1 MMRSLYSGVAGL
13 KTHQTRMDVIG
24 NNISNVNTIGFKAS
38 SANFADMFYQTTSPA
53 TGPDALTNAAGSN
66 AKQIG
71 LGSQVASITTNI
83 TEQGGTS
90 STNRAL
96 DIAINGDGFL
106 VVKSGGATYFTKS
119 GALNVDTNGTLYCTT
134 NNATVQGWLAD
145 DQGNVN
151 RDVVR
156 DMTVMSPENLYYEP
170 EATTNVRM
178 QGNINKEDDDLVYT
192 GSTETITSNNG
203 KVATFSFYDNLGQ
216 LFTAKM
222 YIVST
227 KNPDGTA
234 IEGFGEVPSTVENP
248 VDGGEAIPV
257 TSYAVMLADIC
268 NENGESIFVTKTTDP
283 ETNVETY
290 AATGVTVNFGGIS
303 YGVSTEEGS
312 IDTNTGKFNLQPGV
326 TGDGDNEIAGDQ
338 GITILS
344 FITNSGEFSQV
355 THTGLGET
363 SAYANKGISMTINVP
378 AADADTGNAIEDTF
392 TPYNAETDSGGVII
406 DFSSL
411 TQYSSTSHVS
421 YIKGDEEGKGTG
433 NVAGEMK
440 GISIDED
447 GFVYGSYNN
456 GSKKCLGQIP
466 VATFNNPS
474 GLEAVGDS
482 LFQESLNSGIFDG
495 VGEEVSISGSFT
507 VGALEMSNVDLA
519 SEFTTMIT
527 TQRGFQANSRIITT
541 TDSMLEELVNL
552 KR

>member
-24 NNISNVNTIGFKAS
+24 NNISNVNTVGFKAS
-38 SANFADMFYQTTSPA
+38 SANFADTFYQTTSPA
-53 TGPDALTNAAGSN
+53 TGPDVVTSAAGSN

-71 LGSQVASITTNI
+71 LGSKVASITTNI

-106 VVKSGGATYFTKS
+106 IVKSGGATYFTKS

-145 DQGNVN
+145 EEGNVT

-170 EATTNVRM
+170 TATKNIRI
-178 QGNINKEDDDLVYT
+178 QGNINKEDDDLIPLNVGEDGAVEGVPT
-192 GSTETITSNNG
+192 NG

-216 LFTAKM
+216 LFTAKL
-222 YIVST
+222 YIVSAT
-227 KNPDGTA
+227 N
-234 IEGFGEVPSTVENP
+234 E
-248 VDGGEAIPV
+248 DGG
-257 TSYAVMLADIC
+257 ADPDTATTDYQVVLGDVY
-268 NENGESIFVTKTTDP
+268 NEKGESIFSKKTTDENGTESYVP
-283 ETNVETY
+283 TGASVRLGNEIYTVIEDGINPNTGRITAWENDGAGIAVLSFNTKTGNFASIVDTEVTAESAY
-290 AATGVTVNFGGIS
+290 AAYVDKGI
-303 YGVSTEEGS
+303 VFS
-312 IDTNTGKFNLQPGV
+312 IDP
-326 TGDGDNEIAGDQ
+326 GDGDN
-338 GITILS
+338 
-344 FITNSGEFSQV
+344 
-355 THTGLGET
+355 
-363 SAYANKGISMTINVP
+363 
-378 AADADTGNAIEDTF
+378 AIDDTF
-392 TPYNAETDSGGVII
+392 TQFADGDGGILL
-406 DFSSL
+406 DFSAL
-411 TQYSSTSHVS
+411 TQYSSTSNVS
-421 YIKGDEEGKGTG
+421 YIKGDAEGKGTG
-433 NVAGEMK
+433 NIAGEMK

-456 GSKKCLGQIP
+456 GSKRCLGQIP

-482 LFQESLNSGIFDG
+482 LFQQSLNSGIFDG
-495 VGEEVSISGSFT
+495 VGEQVSISGSFT

>member
-1 MMRSLYSGVAGL
+1 
-13 KTHQTRMDVIG
+13 MDVIG
-24 NNISNVNTIGFKAS
+24 NNISNVNTVGFKAS
-38 SANFADMFYQTTSPA
+38 SANFADTFYQTTSPA
-53 TGPDALTNAAGSN
+53 TGPDAATSAAGSN

-71 LGSQVASITTNI
+71 LGSTVASITTNI

-106 VVKSGGATYFTKS
+106 IVKSGGANYFTKS

-145 DQGNVN
+145 DDGTVN

-170 EATTNVRM
+170 EPTSHVRM
-178 QGNINKEDDDLVYT
+178 QGNINKEDDDLVLT
-192 GSTETITSNNG
+192 NAWEDGGAVTKG
-203 KVATFSFYDNLGQ
+203 KVATISFYDNLGQ
-216 LFTAKM
+216 LYTAKM
-222 YIVST
+222 YIVAAKQPS
-227 KNPDGTA
+227 
-234 IEGFGEVPSTVENP
+234 GEVIDGAPTVAEGAAEG
-248 VDGGEAIPV
+248 VDPNL
-257 TSYAVMLADIC
+257 TSYMVMLADVY
-268 NENGESIFVTKTTDP
+268 NEEGESVFVRKTVDGETGLESYTATPTQVQLGGMTYSVSEENINAETGQYTVTGTGTPAFLSFFTKSG
-283 ETNVETY
+283 E
-290 AATGVTVNFGGIS
+290 FS
-303 YGVSTEEGS
+303 S
-312 IDTNTGKFNLQPGV
+312 V
-326 TGDGDNEIAGDQ
+326 TGDG
-338 GITILS
+338 
-344 FITNSGEFSQV
+344 
-355 THTGLGET
+355 LGEGTT
-363 SAYANKGISMTINVP
+363 STYAGKGLLLDVRPYGEAGTTDRGEGAS
-378 AADADTGNAIEDTF
+378 DDTF
-392 TPYNAETDSGGVII
+392 THYDETTASGGII
-406 DFSSL
+406 VDVSAL
-411 TQYSSTSHVS
+411 TQYSATSNIT
-421 YIKGDEEGKGTG
+421 YIKGDAEGHGTG
-433 NVAGEMK
+433 NIAGEMK

-447 GFVYGSYNN
+447 GYVYGSYNN

-482 LFQESLNSGIFDG
+482 MFQQSLNSGIFDG
-495 VGEEVSISGSFT
+495 VGEAVSISGSFT

>member
-192 GSTETITSNNG
+192 GPTDNLTASNG

-222 YIVST
+222 YIVAV
-227 KNPDGTA
+227 KNPDGTN
-234 IEGFGEVPSTVENP
+234 IPSVEVPDNPDDPNGDGTVSL
-248 VDGGEAIPV
+248 
-257 TSYAVMLADIC
+257 THYAVMLADIC
-268 NENGESIFVTKTTDP
+268 NENGESIFVSKTTT
-283 ETNVETY
+283 EEGVESYTS
-290 AATGVTVNFGGIS
+290 TGVTVTFGGATYSIAEPD
-303 YGVSTEEGS
+303 TD
-312 IDTNTGKFNLQPGV
+312 IDTNTGKFNLTAENSPV
-326 TGDGDNEIAGDQ
+326 V
-338 GITILS
+338 LS

-355 THTGLGET
+355 TQNGVGET
-363 SAYANKGISMTINVP
+363 SAYLNTGVAMTITVPEGENVP
-378 AADADTGNAIEDTF
+378 IDDTF

-456 GSKKCLGQIP
+456 GSKRCLGQIP